1 MHDQDETSNPRQSGS
16 FTDVARV
23 DGTRRRML
31 YGGVGA
37 AVTSF
42 LPWSVT
48 AWSRVAGAA
57 PPAIGFRGVPVSRD
71 DAVHVP
77 EGYVAQV
84 LFAWGDPVSDGPA
97 FHPDASNSA
106 AEQELQ
112 AGMHHDGMHYF
123 PLPGRDPNA
132 HGLLALNHEYADD
145 GLLHPDGM
153 GDWTAEKVR
162 KSQAAHGVSVIE
174 VRRGPGG
181 SWEVVRPSPYARRIT
196 ARTPMRLSGP
206 AAGHPWLRTAA
217 DPHGTTVLGTL
228 NNCGCGFTPW
238 GTYLTCEENF
248 HFYFRQAGEPGSA
261 QRRYGLGA
269 RGGYRWEEF
278 DERFDADRHPN
289 EPNRF
294 GWVVE
299 IDPYDRTAVPVKRTA
314 LGRFS
319 HEVAAHTLAPDGRV
333 VVYSGD
339 DQRNE
344 YIYKFVSR
352 DRWDPAR
359 PAAAR
364 DLLDHGTLYVARFQA
379 GGRGQWLELTH
390 GINGLTREN
399 GFASQAE
406 VLIHAR
412 MAADRV
418 GATMMDRPEWLAVPA
433 ERGEVY
439 CALTNNNRRGG
450 QPASSNRTD
459 GSTRLA
465 SASPAVDPAN
475 PRADNVFGHI
485 VRWRE
490 AGGDAG
496 SSSFEWEVF
505 VLCGDPAHP
514 DAARRGNVQGDAFG
528 SPDGLWIDPHGR
540 LWIQT
545 DVSQRALNRGDYA
558 NLGNNQML
566 CADPATGVVRRFLTG
581 PRGCEMT
588 GATGTPDGR
597 TLFVNVQHPGET
609 PGERSDPQR
618 PAAFSSW
625 PDGGRP
631 RSATL
636 AVFRG
641 DGGPVGT

>member
-1 MHDQDETSNPRQSGS
+1 MRDHDGVSNPRHNPD
-16 FTDVARV
+16 FAELVRIDEL
-23 DGTRRRML
+23 RRRVL
-31 YGGVGA
+31 FGGLGA

-42 LPWSVT
+42 LSLPAE
-48 AWSRVAGAA
+48 AWCLVGESAA
-57 PPAIGFRGVPVSRD
+57 PSIGFLGLAASGD
-71 DAVHVP
+71 DIVHVP

-84 LFAWGDPVSDGPA
+84 LYAWGDPVSDGPA
-97 FHPDASNSA
+97 FRADASNTY
-106 AEQELQ
+106 AEQALQ

-123 PLPGRDPNA
+123 ALPANDGSV
-132 HGLLALNHEYADD
+132 HGLLAVNHEYADD

-153 GDWTAEKVR
+153 QAWSADKVR
-162 KSQAAHGVSVIE
+162 KSQAAHGVSVVE
-174 VRRGPGG
+174 VRRGEGG
-181 SWEVVRPSPYARRIT
+181 RWNVIRPSSYARRIT
-196 ARTPMRLSGP
+196 ARTPIRLSGP
-206 AAGHPWLRTAA
+206 AAGHSWLRTAA
-217 DPHGTTVLGTL
+217 DPDGCTVLGTL

-248 HFYFRQAGEPGSA
+248 HFYFRHDGEPNAA
-261 QRRYGLGA
+261 QRRYGLGV

-278 DERFDADRHPN
+278 DERFDAQRHPN

-299 IDPYDRTAVPVKRTA
+299 IDPFDPTSVPVKRTA

-319 HEVAAHTLAPDGRV
+319 HEVAVHAIAPDGRV
-333 VVYSGD
+333 VIYSGD

-352 DRWDPAR
+352 DRWDPTR

-364 DLLDHGTLYVARFQA
+364 ELLDHGTLYVARFEPDGA
-379 GGRGQWLELTH
+379 GEWLELTH
-390 GINGLTREN
+390 GINGLVSES

-406 VLIHAR
+406 VLIHTR

-418 GATMMDRPEWLAVPA
+418 GATMMDRPEWLAVHR
-433 ERGEVY
+433 ERGEIY
-439 CALTNNNRRGG
+439 CSLTNNSRRGAT
-450 QPASSNRTD
+450 PPSSNSRD

-465 SASPAVDPAN
+465 SASPAVDAAN

-485 VRWRE
+485 LRWRE
-490 AGGDAG
+490 SGGDPA
-496 SSSFEWEVF
+496 STRFTWEVF
-505 VLCGDPAHP
+505 LLCGDPAHP
-514 DAARRGNVQGDAFG
+514 DEAKRGNVRGDAFG
-528 SPDGLWIDPHGR
+528 SPDGLWIDSQGR

-545 DVSQRALNRGDYA
+545 DVSPGLLNRGDYA

-566 CADPATGVVRRFLTG
+566 CADPATGTVRRFLTG
-581 PRGCEMT
+581 PRGCEIT

-609 PGERSDPQR
+609 PGERSDPKN
-618 PAAFSSW
+618 PGAISTW

-636 AVFRG
+636 AIFRA
-641 DGGPVGT
+641 DGAQVGT